1 MHTGAYGRSVWRLGD
16 MGVCQGVCQVLF
28 SPRIGL
34 LGNWQ
39 DRQKA
44 NPEPGGMREAILP
57 FREKYFDVLNGLY
70 YY

>member
-1 MHTGAYGRSVWRLGD
+1 M
-16 MGVCQGVCQVLF
+16 GVCQVLF

-34 LGNWQ
+34 HAWAPFHLGLLGVTDLEDNKNAT
-39 DRQKA
+39 KA